1 MPQTFTD
8 KHAGEARRLFDI
20 GFGCRAIA
28 TELGFSPARIS
39 KWAKAEG
46 LSFPGKAQTA
56 TATVKREFDMAAAR
70 ARLAQKMTA
79 NADKVLDS
87 LDGPYLVYSF
97 GGKDNTY
104 EEHELVEAPIS
115 ARREGQ
121 TIAAIA
127 FDKLTKAMETDT
139 SGVATAH
146 SLLDTLAAGFA
157 AAAATYQTPTEEAP

>member
-1 MPQTFTD
+1 MPRNRTFD
-8 KHAGEARRLFDI
+8 SERARELFDAGE
-20 GFGCRAIA
+20 GCNAIA
-28 TELGFSPARIS
+28 RALGVSPS
-39 KWAKAEG
+39 TVSTWAKSAG
-46 LSFPGKAQTA
+46 LSFSKRAQTA
-56 TATVKREFDMAAAR
+56 AATVTREFDMAAAR
-70 ARLAQKMTA
+70 MRLAEKMVA

-104 EEHELVEAPIS
+104 REHTLTEAPTS

-146 SLLDTLAAGFA
+146 SLLDTLAAGFKA
-157 AAAATYQTPTEEAP
+157 AAESYEPPATE

>member
-1 MPQTFTD
+1 MPRKRTFDT
-8 KHAGEARRLFDI
+8 KRAQVLFDS
-20 GFGCRAIA
+20 GMGCNAIA
-28 TELGFSPARIS
+28 RELGVSAS
-39 KWAKAEG
+39 TVSAWAKSAG
-46 LSFPGKAQTA
+46 LSFPGQAQTA

-79 NADKVLDS
+79 NADRVLDS

-104 EEHELVEAPIS
+104 EEHELAEAPIS

-157 AAAATYQTPTEEAP
+157 AAAAKYETPPEEVG